1 MNSPRLIAFRALCL
15 ARFREFSREPEA
27 IFWSFVFPI
36 LLFLVMGL
44 AFRNRPTETLPVAV
58 VAGERAEAA
67 AAPLRAS
74 SELKVSVSD
83 RAAAFRDLRLGKVAL
98 VVIPDASGGV
108 EYRLDPSRDE
118 SQLARHVV
126 DDALQHAAGRAEA
139 VPTRR
144 TEVSEPGSR
153 YIDFLIPG
161 VIGLNLMSGG
171 MWGVGFSLVDMR
183 IKRLLKRLLATPMRR
198 ADLLASHL
206 AIRVTFMFIEVSFL
220 LAFGRWVLGVPVAG
234 SWPAIYL
241 IGAVGSLS
249 FGGLA
254 LLLASRATRIETIM
268 GLMNAVTMPMMISS
282 GVFFAVERFPERVQP
297 FIRALPL
304 TALID
309 ALRSVILEGAPLA
322 AQAGRL
328 ALLGLWGGLSF
339 ALGLRLFRWN

>member
-1 MNSPRLIAFRALCL
+1 MSSPRLVAFRALCV
-15 ARFREFSREPEA
+15 ARFKEFSREPEA

-44 AFRNRPTETLPVAV
+44 AFRNRPTEVLPVAV

-74 SELKVSVSD
+74 GEIKVNVSD
-83 RAAAFRDLRLGKVAL
+83 QAAAFRDLRLGKVAL
-98 VVIPDASGGV
+98 VVIPDGAGGV
-108 EYRLDPSRDE
+108 EYRLDPSRAE
-118 SQLARHVV
+118 SALARHVV
-126 DDALQHAAGRAEA
+126 DDILQHAAGRSDA
-139 VPTRR
+139 VPTRH

-198 ADLLASHL
+198 SDLMASHL
-206 AIRVTFMFIEVSFL
+206 TIRVVFMFIEIPFL
-220 LAFGRWVLGVPVAG
+220 LAFGRWALGVPVAG
-234 SWPAIYL
+234 SWLAILL

-249 FGGLA
+249 FGGMA

-268 GLMNAVTMPMMISS
+268 GLMNAVTMPMMICS
-282 GVFFAVERFPERVQP
+282 GVFFAVERFPERLQP
-297 FIRALPL
+297 LIRALPL

-309 ALRSVILEGAPLA
+309 ALRAVILEGAPLS

-328 ALLGLWGGLSF
+328 MLLGLWGGLSF
-339 ALGLRLFRWN
+339 VLGLRLFRWN